1 MNKDELL
8 AQAVQEYQAA
18 RASAMEKEARKTEPV
33 KEPKVLSL
41 PTPKIRERPGI
52 LPPTRR
58 WAAVAAMLVL
68 LLLVPTIQAAML
80 GWQRNADEFYAGYSY
95 SGQTEV
101 QRQDYTFGWLPEG
114 LTEYAP
120 PKHTD
125 SGGSVKYVDADGWY
139 YRLSYTYGSED
150 SEFWVYSQ
158 TAEFQ
163 TVSVHGRNAD
173 LYWPTTAEDSPTIV
187 WFSEDGKTMFEI
199 SAPVDR
205 ATLIRL
211 AEGVT
216 PVS

>member
-8 AQAVQEYQAA
+8 AQALQEYQAA
-18 RASAMEKEARKTEPV
+18 RVAAMEKAVRKPNP
-33 KEPKVLSL
+33 EPKVLSL

-68 LLLVPTIQAAML
+68 LLLIPTIRAAML

-139 YRLSYTYGSED
+139 YRLSYTYASED
-150 SEFWVYSQ
+150 SEFWVHSQ

-173 LYWPTTAEDSPTIV
+173 LYIPTVPDESPAIV
-187 WFSEDGKTMFEI
+187 WFSEDETTMFI
-199 SAPVDR
+199 VSAPVDPD
-205 ATLIRL
+205 TLIYM
-211 AEGVT
+211 AEHVI
-216 PVS
+216 PAP

>member
-8 AQAVQEYQAA
+8 AQALQEYQAA
-18 RASAMEKEARKTEPV
+18 RVAAMEKAVRKP
-33 KEPKVLSL
+33 KPEPKGPSL
-41 PTPKIRERPGI
+41 PTPEVRERPKI
-52 LPPTRR
+52 LPQSRR

-68 LLLVPTIQAAML
+68 LLLIPTIQAAVL
-80 GWQRNADEFYAGYSY
+80 GWQRNTDEFYAGYSY

-120 PKHTD
+120 PQHTD

-139 YRLSYTYGSED
+139 YRLSYTYASED
-150 SEFWVYSQ
+150 FETFLYTVGYEYSVTQ
-158 TAEFQ
+158 VNGLA
-163 TVSVHGRNAD
+163 AD
-173 LYWPTTAEDSPTIV
+173 LYIPTVPDESPSIV

>member
-8 AQAVQEYQAA
+8 AQALQEYQAA
-18 RASAMEKEARKTEPV
+18 RVAAMEKAVRKP
-33 KEPKVLSL
+33 KPEPKVLSL
-41 PTPKIRERPGI
+41 PTPEVRGRPKI
-52 LPPTRR
+52 LPQSRR
-58 WAAVAAMLVL
+58 WAAAAAMLVL
-68 LLLVPTIQAAML
+68 LLLVPTIRAAVL
-80 GWQRNADEFYAGYSY
+80 GWQRNTDEFYAGYSY
-95 SGQTEV
+95 SGQAEV

-120 PKHTD
+120 PQHTD

-139 YRLSYTYGSED
+139 YRLSYTYASED
-150 SEFWVYSQ
+150 FETFLYTVGYEYSVTQ
-158 TAEFQ
+158 VNGLA
-163 TVSVHGRNAD
+163 AD
-173 LYWPTTAEDSPTIV
+173 LYIPTVPDESPSIV

-199 SAPVDR
+199 SAPVDQ

>member
-8 AQAVQEYQAA
+8 AQALQEYQAA
-18 RASAMEKEARKTEPV
+18 RVAAMEKAVRKP
-33 KEPKVLSL
+33 KPEPKVLSL
-41 PTPKIRERPGI
+41 PTPEVRERPGI

-58 WAAVAAMLVL
+58 WAAAAAMLVL
-68 LLLVPTIQAAML
+68 LLLVPTIQAAVL

-125 SGGSVKYVDADGWY
+125 SGGEVLYVDSEGWFY
-139 YRLSYTYGSED
+139 SLTYTYASED
-150 SEFWVYSQ
+150 FETFLYTVGYEYSVTQ
-158 TAEFQ
+158 VNGLA
-163 TVSVHGRNAD
+163 AD
-173 LYWPTTAEDSPTIV
+173 LYIPTVPDESPGIV
-187 WFSEDGKTMFEI
+187 WFSEDETTMFI
-199 SAPVDR
+199 VSAPVDPD
-205 ATLIRL
+205 TLIYM
-211 AEGVT
+211 AEHVI

>member
-8 AQAVQEYQAA
+8 AQALQEYQAA
-18 RASAMEKEARKTEPV
+18 RVAAMEKAVRKP
-33 KEPKVLSL
+33 KPEPKVLSL
-41 PTPKIRERPGI
+41 PTPEVRERPKI
-52 LPPTRR
+52 LPQSRH
-58 WAAVAAMLVL
+58 WAAAAAMLVL
-68 LLLVPTIQAAML
+68 LLLVPTIRAAML
-80 GWQRNADEFYAGYSY
+80 GWQRNTDEFYAGYSY
-95 SGQTEV
+95 SGQAEV

-120 PKHTD
+120 PQHTD

-139 YRLSYTYGSED
+139 YRLSYTYASED
-150 SEFWVYSQ
+150 FETFLYTAGYEYSVTQ
-158 TAEFQ
+158 VNGLA
-163 TVSVHGRNAD
+163 AD
-173 LYWPTTAEDSPTIV
+173 LYIPTVPDESPSIV

>member
-18 RASAMEKEARKTEPV
+18 RALAMEKEARKTEPV

-68 LLLVPTIQAAML
+68 FLLLPTIQAAVL
-80 GWQRNADEFYAGYSY
+80 GWQRNTDEFYAGYSY

-125 SGGSVKYVDADGWY
+125 SGGEVLYVDSDDWFYA
-139 YRLSYTYGSED
+139 LTYTYASED
-150 SEFWVYSQ
+150 FETFLYTVGYEYSVTQ
-158 TAEFQ
+158 VNGLA
-163 TVSVHGRNAD
+163 AD
-173 LYWPTTAEDSPTIV
+173 LYIPTVPDESPSIV

-199 SAPVDR
+199 SAPVDQ

-216 PVS
+216 PIS

>member
-18 RASAMEKEARKTEPV
+18 RVAAMEKAARKP
-33 KEPKVLSL
+33 KPEPKVLSL
-41 PTPKIRERPGI
+41 PTPEVRERPKI
-52 LPPTRR
+52 LPQSRR
-58 WAAVAAMLVL
+58 WAAAAAMLVL

-80 GWQRNADEFYAGYSY
+80 GWQRNTDEFYAGYSY

-120 PKHTD
+120 PQHTD
-125 SGGSVKYVDADGWY
+125 IGGSVKYVDADGWY
-139 YRLSYTYGSED
+139 YRLSYTYASED
-150 SEFWVYSQ
+150 FETFLYTVGYEYSVTQ
-158 TAEFQ
+158 VNGLA
-163 TVSVHGRNAD
+163 AD
-173 LYWPTTAEDSPTIV
+173 LYIPTVPDESPSIV

>member
-68 LLLVPTIQAAML
+68 LLLVPTIQAAVL

-125 SGGSVKYVDADGWY
+125 SGGEVLYVDSDDWFYA
-139 YRLSYTYGSED
+139 LTYTYASED
-150 SEFWVYSQ
+150 FETFLYTVGYEYSVTQ
-158 TAEFQ
+158 VNGLA
-163 TVSVHGRNAD
+163 AD
-173 LYWPTTAEDSPTIV
+173 LYIPTVPDESPGIV
-187 WFSEDGKTMFEI
+187 WFSEDETTMFI
-199 SAPVDR
+199 VSAPVDPD
-205 ATLIRL
+205 TLIYM
-211 AEGVT
+211 AEHVI
-216 PVS
+216 PAP

>member
-8 AQAVQEYQAA
+8 AQALQEYQAA
-18 RASAMEKEARKTEPV
+18 RVAAMEKAVRKP
-33 KEPKVLSL
+33 KPEPKVLSL
-41 PTPKIRERPGI
+41 PTPEVRERPKI
-52 LPPTRR
+52 LPQSRH
-58 WAAVAAMLVL
+58 WAAAAAMLVL
-68 LLLVPTIQAAML
+68 LLLVPTIRAAML
-80 GWQRNADEFYAGYSY
+80 GWQRNTDEFYAGYSY
-95 SGQTEV
+95 SGQAEV

-120 PKHTD
+120 PQHTD
-125 SGGSVKYVDADGWY
+125 IGGSVKYVDADGWY
-139 YRLSYTYGSED
+139 YRLSYTYASED
-150 SEFWVYSQ
+150 FETFLYTVGYEYSVTQ
-158 TAEFQ
+158 VNGLA
-163 TVSVHGRNAD
+163 AD
-173 LYWPTTAEDSPTIV
+173 LYIPTVPDESPSIV

>member
-8 AQAVQEYQAA
+8 AQALQEYQAA
-18 RASAMEKEARKTEPV
+18 RVAAMEKAVRKP
-33 KEPKVLSL
+33 KPEPKGPSL
-41 PTPKIRERPGI
+41 PTPEVRERPKI
-52 LPPTRR
+52 LPQSRR
-58 WAAVAAMLVL
+58 WAAAVAMLVL
-68 LLLVPTIQAAML
+68 LLLVPTIRAAML

-139 YRLSYTYGSED
+139 YRLSYTYASED
-150 SEFWVYSQ
+150 FETFLYTVGYEYSVTQ
-158 TAEFQ
+158 VNGLA
-163 TVSVHGRNAD
+163 AD
-173 LYWPTTAEDSPTIV
+173 LYIPTVPDESPSIV